1 MFVST
6 SLGSFY
12 SAIEDGT
19 NFILT
24 ITLLYNNNYFFYK
37 KKTIIV
43 KKITIVTF
51 LKYSTTFWFY
61 FLQMKTRGN
70 YEMFQLLRNFYASR
84 YLGITVV
91 ISEHY
96 EHYNFILI
104 SHSQLLTSQRIE

>member
-12 SAIEDGT
+12 SAVEDGT

-24 ITLLYNNNYFFYK
+24 ITFLYNNNYFFYK
-37 KKTIIV
+37 KKTTIV
-43 KKITIVTF
+43 KKITIVFLPTKKKDNHVTF

-70 YEMFQLLRNFYASR
+70 YGMFQLLRNFYASH

-91 ISEHY
+91 IL
-96 EHYNFILI
+96 NITNTTI
-104 SHSQLLTSQRIE
+104 SF